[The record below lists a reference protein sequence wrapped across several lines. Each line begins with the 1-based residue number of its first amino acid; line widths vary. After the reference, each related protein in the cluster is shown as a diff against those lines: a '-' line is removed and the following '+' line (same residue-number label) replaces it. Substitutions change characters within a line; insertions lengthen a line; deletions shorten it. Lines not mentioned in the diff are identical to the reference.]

1 MRNHSVKLYGEVA
14 EWFKATVLK
23 TVGGK
28 TSVGSNPT
36 LVAMCFLHGAQTLP
50 CGCSIRYFPFRWEA
64 VIRLP
69 FNAARFFRTVASP
82 YKCRANKVCFGTVC
96 DRRGRK
102 TRKKSSIFN
111 ALRGTTLKKN
121 LCLNNAEKRC
131 DLDNG
136 LIASFTHQ
144 KSKEEGFMY
153 QFKWVREHI
162 EVLLNGVFQFSAD
175 NMSEALR
182 ELEED

>member
-1 MRNHSVKLYGEVA
+1 MWSHSVKLYGEVS
-14 EWFKATVLK
+14 EWFKEAVLK

-28 TSVGSNPT
+28 TPVGSNPT

-82 YKCRANKVCFGTVC
+82 YKCRADKAYLGTVC
-96 DRRGRK
+96 DHPGRK

-111 ALRGTTLKKN
+111 ALRDASLKKN
-121 LCLNNAEKRC
+121 LCLNNAEK
-131 DLDNG
+131 DA
-136 LIASFTHQ
+136 I
-144 KSKEEGFMY
+144 
-153 QFKWVREHI
+153 
-162 EVLLNGVFQFSAD
+162 
-175 NMSEALR
+175 
-182 ELEED
+182 